1 MTTFNT
7 VSPRFATK
15 TTMLSLGSTSCL
27 AAILMLSI
35 GMLGSAVAKADQVTG
50 DSRSQH
56 VKLSDLDLA
65 TADGQQLAQA
75 RVHEVARTLCSR
87 VADELDVS
95 HHENFIKCVDTAVAK
110 ASEQLQALL
119 NRQPASKLARAD
131 VK

>member
-7 VSPRFATK
+7 VSRGFATK
-15 TTMLSLGSTSCL
+15 TTMASLGSTSCL

-35 GMLGSAVAKADQVTG
+35 GMLGGAAAQADQP
-50 DSRSQH
+50 RISQH

-65 TADGQQLAQA
+65 TAEGQQRAQA

-87 VADELDVS
+87 VADQLDLS
-95 HHENFIKCVDTAVAK
+95 HQQNYVKCIDTAVAK
-110 ASEQLQALL
+110 AGEQLQALI
-119 NRQPASKLARAD
+119 NRQSASKFARAD

>member
-7 VSPRFATK
+7 VSRGFAAK
-15 TTMLSLGSTSCL
+15 TTMASLGSTSCL

-35 GMLGSAVAKADQVTG
+35 GMLGGAAAQADQPTV
-50 DSRSQH
+50 SQR
-56 VKLSDLDLA
+56 VKFSDLDLS
-65 TADGQQLAQA
+65 TAEGQQRAQA

-95 HHENFIKCVDTAVAK
+95 HHENYIKCIDTAVAK
-110 ASEQLQALL
+110 AGEQLQALL
-119 NRQPASKLARAD
+119 NRQPGSQVARAD

>member
-7 VSPRFATK
+7 DSRRFATK
-15 TTMLSLGSTSCL
+15 TLGSTSCL

-35 GMLGSAVAKADQVTG
+35 GMLVGAAAQADQP
-50 DSRSQH
+50 RISQH

-65 TADGQQLAQA
+65 TAEGQQRAQA

-87 VADELDVS
+87 VADQLDLS
-95 HHENFIKCVDTAVAK
+95 HQQNYVKCIDTAVAK
-110 ASEQLQALL
+110 AGEQLQALI
-119 NRQPASKLARAD
+119 NRQSASKFARAD